1 MKRERT
7 EQGTES
13 TENRVEKNRR
23 ITKIESRK

>member
-1 MKRERT
+1 MKRERP

-13 TENRVEKNRR
+13 TESRVEKNRK